1 MENFKKEKGNKGKEA
16 KLQHKGKIDLS
27 IVIIGR
33 NESNNLPRLFQSLPE
48 GRGIEWIYVDSASED
63 YSAEIALQLGARV
76 FRVEPESVC
85 GPGTGRY
92 IGTREASGKWVFYL
106 DGDMAL
112 RKDFLPFLERVRKG
126 DNLPP
131 QTAAFVGRT
140 CNRYLDRL
148 GKVVASRD
156 YVVLTPQ
163 KYGPADRWGKEA
175 DYHGGAVL
183 YRKDAVLEAGNWN
196 PAVYQL
202 EEIDLLCRVRAAGYI
217 LRAVDLP
224 MADHYTPFL
233 NLADKLVLNFLPR
246 SGGKKF
252 YGTGQVVA
260 ACLLEGRLMH
270 FIRCYPYPFIILAG
284 LAAAVP
290 LCFFSP
296 AVALFLNLAIATWIG
311 VSKKWY
317 FYFVY
322 LGNLLQIFYGI
333 TRYRP
338 VIPQYRELAE

>member
-1 MENFKKEKGNKGKEA
+1 MEDLKEEKENNIEEEN
-16 KLQHKGKIDLS
+16 LQPKGKIDLS

-33 NESNNLPRLFQSLPE
+33 NEARHLPRLFQSLPV
-48 GRGIEWIYVDSASED
+48 GKGIEWIYVDSASED
-63 YSAEIALQLGARV
+63 YSAEMALQYGARV
-76 FRVEPESVC
+76 FRVERESVC

-92 IGTREASGKWVFYL
+92 IGTLEARGKWILYL

-112 RKDFLPFLERVRKG
+112 RQEFLPFLERVRAEK
-126 DNLPP
+126 NLP
-131 QTAAFVGRT
+131 QQATAFVGRT
-140 CNRYLDRL
+140 CNRYLDRP
-148 GKVVASRD
+148 GMVVASRD
-156 YVVLTPQ
+156 YVVLPPQ
-163 KYGPADRWGKEA
+163 KYGPVDRWGKKA

-183 YRKDAVLEAGNWN
+183 YRKESVLEAGNWN

-202 EEIDLLCRVRAAGYI
+202 EEIDLFCRIKAAGGI

-233 NLADKLVLNFLPR
+233 SLTDKIASSFFPR
-246 SGGKKF
+246 RGGKKF
-252 YGTGQVVA
+252 YGAGQVVA
-260 ACLLEGRLMH
+260 ACLREGRLLQ

-284 LAAAVP
+284 LAAAIP

-296 AVALFLNLAIATWIG
+296 AAALLINLAIAAWIG

-333 TRYRP
+333 SRYRP
-338 VIPQYRELAE
+338 SIPQYRKLSE